1 MLTNAA
7 VKAARPRAA
16 AYKLFDQGGLH
27 LYVVPTGR
35 KSFRVRFRFGGKEQ
49 LLTIGAVPEVTLDA
63 ARIRLNQVREQLG
76 RGEDPRAPAL
86 DATIAPST
94 FEPAARAWHAHRLAD
109 WTPVHAADVIASLE
123 RDIFPMLGGTPLADI
138 RPPLILQ
145 VLRAIERRGS
155 VESARR
161 LQQRISRVF
170 KYACSEGWADANP
183 AEGVAEAMAR
193 GRAPRHH
200 PALVDAAELRA
211 LLAAAELVDVAAP
224 VKLASRFLA
233 LTAVRLAAV
242 REARWNEIED
252 LDGTAP
258 TWRVPAARMKL
269 AAAKK
274 LNAANDHLVPL
285 SAAAVDVLRAARRD
299 LHSHAAN
306 LDGAALIF
314 PGRAGAAIG
323 EGAIRI
329 LYQRAGFGDRHVP
342 HGWRASFSTILNEQ
356 LPDERAAIDRALG
369 HVGGGKDEEEQG
381 INRKVEGAYNRSTHM
396 PRRRRLFDAWAEVL
410 AGAAP
415 IAAGATAAA

>member
-27 LYVVPTGR
+27 LYVAPTGR
-35 KSFRVRFRFGGKEQ
+35 KSFRMKYRLGRKEQ

-63 ARIRLNQVREQLG
+63 ARARCDQVREQLG
-76 RGEDPRAPAL
+76 RGEDPRAPAAE
-86 DATIAPST
+86 ATIAPST
-94 FEPAARAWHAHRLAD
+94 FEPAARAWYAHRLPE
-109 WTPVHAADVIASLE
+109 WTSIHAADVIASLE
-123 RDIFPMLGGTPLADI
+123 RDIFPILGGTRLADI

-155 VESARR
+155 VETARR

-193 GRAPRHH
+193 GRAARHH
-200 PALVDAAELRA
+200 PALLDVDQLRA
-211 LLAAAELVDVAAP
+211 LLDAAELVDVAP
-224 VKLASRFLA
+224 SVKLASRFLA

-242 REARWNEIED
+242 RGARWSEIED
-252 LDGTAP
+252 LDGAAP
-258 TWRVPAARMKL
+258 TWRVPAVRMKL

-274 LNAANDHLVPL
+274 LDAANDHLVPL
-285 SAAAVDVLRAARRD
+285 TPAAVDVLRAARCD
-299 LHSHAAN
+299 LHSHAAD

-314 PGRAGAAIG
+314 PSRAGTAIG

-356 LPDERAAIDRALG
+356 MPDERTAIDRALG
-369 HVGGGKDEEEQG
+369 HVGGGKAEEEDG

-396 PRRRRLFDAWAEVL
+396 PRRRLLFDAWAAVL
-410 AGAAP
+410 AGGAP
-415 IAAGATAAA
+415 IAAVSAAAA

>member
-27 LYVVPTGR
+27 LYIAPTGR
-35 KSFRVRFRFGGKEQ
+35 KSFRMRFRFAGKEQ

-63 ARIRLNQVREQLG
+63 ARARRDQAREQLD
-76 RGEDPRAPAL
+76 RGEDPRAPVA
-86 DATIAPST
+86 DTSTAPST
-94 FEPAARAWHAHRLAD
+94 FEPAARAWYAHRLAD

-123 RDIFPMLGGTPLADI
+123 RDIFPILGGTPLADI

-145 VLRAIERRGS
+145 VLRAIERR
-155 VESARR
+155 EAFETARR

-170 KYACSEGWADANP
+170 KYACSEGWADSNP

-193 GRAPRHH
+193 GRAARHH
-200 PALVDAAELRA
+200 PALLDVDQLRALLDAAELV
-211 LLAAAELVDVAAP
+211 EVAPA

-242 REARWNEIED
+242 RGARWDEIED
-252 LDGTAP
+252 LDGAAP
-258 TWRVPAARMKL
+258 SWRVPAARMKL

-274 LNAANDHLVPL
+274 LDASNDHLVPL
-285 SAAAVDVLRAARRD
+285 SRQAVDVLREA
-299 LHSHAAN
+299 LKLGH
-306 LDGAALIF
+306 GAGLIF
-314 PGRAGAAIG
+314 PGQDYAAPIG

-369 HVGGGKDEEEQG
+369 HVGGGKAEEEEG

-396 PRRRRLFDAWAEVL
+396 PRRRRLFDAWAEALDGGAPTAEV
-410 AGAAP
+410 GAA
-415 IAAGATAAA
+415 AA

>member
-7 VKAARPRAA
+7 VKAARLRTA

-27 LYVVPTGR
+27 LYVAPTGR
-35 KSFRVRFRFGGKEQ
+35 KSFRMKYRFGGKEQ

-63 ARIRLNQVREQLG
+63 ARARCDQVREQLS
-76 RGEDPRAPAL
+76 RGEDPRAPAA
-86 DATIAPST
+86 DTSTAPST
-94 FEPAARAWHAHRLAD
+94 FEPAARAWYAHRLAD
-109 WTPVHAADVIASLE
+109 WTSIHAADVIASLE
-123 RDIFPMLGGTPLADI
+123 RDIFPILGGTPLADI

-155 VESARR
+155 IETARR

-193 GRAPRHH
+193 GRAARHH
-200 PALVDAAELRA
+200 PALVDVEQLRI
-211 LLAAAELVDVAAP
+211 LLDAAELVDVAP
-224 VKLASRFLA
+224 SVKLASRFLA

-242 REARWNEIED
+242 RGARWNEIED
-252 LDGTAP
+252 LDGAP

-274 LNAANDHLVPL
+274 LDAANDHLVPL
-285 SAAAVDVLRAARRD
+285 SAAAVDVLRAARRN
-299 LHSHAAN
+299 LHSHAAD

-314 PGRAGAAIG
+314 PGRDGGAIG

-369 HVGGGKDEEEQG
+369 HVGGGKGEEEKD
-381 INRKVEGAYNRSTHM
+381 INVKVEGAYNRSTHM
-396 PRRRRLFDAWAEVL
+396 PRRRRLFDAWAQTL

-415 IAAGATAAA
+415 IAEAGAAAA